1 MDKKSKRR
9 ILLIRYIFFI
19 LLFCSSIISLVKGE
33 AIDTVAAVTK
43 EEAQEIIKDI
53 FLIKNNSMIIGDL
66 EPIKT
71 IYNMK
76 TKYGIWAYEYEQS
89 RDRYLHNWEEKQGA
103 EFIEINPDIVIKSVK
118 GNKDSMSI
126 NFLCSTEYK
135 YRYEKDPVAINSF
148 RLGTYHVMSLAKS
161 DNTWIV
167 TKEWYKDPLGDSL
180 DLKNLKVEA
189 IRQYIVSQGPR
200 DFSNLNERRRGAI
213 AYAEQFC
220 GSASEPKYGFKYNS
234 KYVDFNPQG
243 GDCAN
248 FASQILFEGG
258 KFKKTAGW
266 NYDRG
271 SATGPWVNADKFK
284 RYMLNSGRASVIDY
298 GDYNKVYKS
307 SYKLLPGDFVAYEK
321 KGDITHISVVSGADS
336 KGYSL
341 VTCHNSDRNKVPWD
355 LGWNETNVKFWLVRV
370 HF

>member
-180 DLKNLKVEA
+180 DLK
-189 IRQYIVSQGPR
+189 
-200 DFSNLNERRRGAI
+200 
-213 AYAEQFC
+213 
-220 GSASEPKYGFKYNS
+220 
-234 KYVDFNPQG
+234 
-243 GDCAN
+243 
-248 FASQILFEGG
+248 
-258 KFKKTAGW
+258 T
-266 NYDRG
+266 
-271 SATGPWVNADKFK
+271 
-284 RYMLNSGRASVIDY
+284 
-298 GDYNKVYKS
+298 
-307 SYKLLPGDFVAYEK
+307 
-321 KGDITHISVVSGADS
+321 
-336 KGYSL
+336 
-341 VTCHNSDRNKVPWD
+341 
-355 LGWNETNVKFWLVRV
+355 
-370 HF
+370 